1 MRFIDPMVRLI
12 TAAILLAT
20 VLPATGPSREWAQ
33 FVANAAVF
41 VLFLLYGLRLSRA
54 EVRAGLG
61 NHRLLVPLVIWTFG
75 AMSLAGW
82 VLWSASAAFVPAA
95 LALGFL
101 YMGVLPSTVQSATA
115 YSSLAGGNVA
125 SSVVA
130 AALINIVGV
139 FISAPLFSLIAGSHA
154 AAFHGEALVKVVTML
169 LLPFAVGQVLQGFVR
184 HWVAGHKKLITIMD
198 RASIGIA
205 VYVAFSGAV
214 EQGIWTRVGA
224 TGWIAVL
231 LGCGL
236 AMAFGYGGAWLVG
249 GLARLA
255 RGDRISFLFAG
266 AQKSVAMGAPLA
278 TRAVHP
284 GRSRDHH
291 PAAARLPSGPDD
303 RRRADCGAAAG
314 SFGVRVPFL
323 PADRPPQR

>member
-1 MRFIDPMVRLI
+1 MFSRIDPMVRLI
-12 TAAILLAT
+12 TAAILLASLFP
-20 VLPATGPSREWAQ
+20 VAGQARVWAQ

-41 VLFLLYGLRLSRA
+41 LLFLLYGLRLSRR
-54 EVRAGLG
+54 EVLAGLG
-61 NHRLLVPLVIWTFG
+61 NHRLLVPLVIWVFG

-82 VLWSASAAFVPAA
+82 GLWAVSSGFVPAA

-130 AALINIVGV
+130 AALINILGV
-139 FISAPLFSLIAGSHA
+139 FVSAPLFSLIAGSHA

-169 LLPFAVGQVLQGFVR
+169 LLPFLAGQVLQGFTR
-184 HWVAGHKKLITIMD
+184 HWVAGHKPLITIMD

-214 EQGIWTRVGA
+214 EQGIWSRVDA
-224 TGWIAVL
+224 LGWIAVL
-231 LGCGL
+231 LGCAV
-236 AMAFGYGGAWLVG
+236 AMIFGYGGAWLVG
-249 GLARLA
+249 GALKLP

-278 TRAVHP
+278 TVLFAPDEAGIIILPLLVYHLVQMIV
-284 GRSRDHH
+284 
-291 PAAARLPSGPDD
+291 AAPMATRLRQASEGSSASG
-303 RRRADCGAAAG
+303 
-314 SFGVRVPFL
+314 
-323 PADRPPQR
+323 